1 MSLGYWKTPVAA
13 GSGSGGL
20 QYVIKP
26 GSADE
31 SILLFRMISDEVDE
45 RMPEIGRSLSHDA
58 GIQLIRD
65 WIDSQ

>member
-1 MSLGYWKTPVAA
+1 MAA

-26 GSADE
+26 GAADE
-31 SILLFRMISDEVDE
+31 SILLYRMISDQVDE
-45 RMPEIGRSLSHDA
+45 RMPEIGRSVSHTE

-65 WIDSQ
+65 WINAQ